1 MKGSPPIAVSLSA
14 SAGAWS
20 AEVDLDTAIADL
32 VERDAVEIPPYPA
45 VAMKLERLVGGGDF
59 GLDEL
64 ARLVASDQ
72 ALAADVL
79 RCANSAAFARG
90 GPVASV
96 PQAVAR
102 IGAGELSRI
111 AFASALSGR
120 ALSRGPLALLRR
132 RVWHDAV
139 ASAVLARELAR
150 PRGLARDEAFACG
163 LLHDFGRVLALEC
176 LERIA
181 RGTRHPRAMPSRFW
195 EAVVDSHHV
204 RLGAVL
210 AAKWALPQ
218 VLVEAITL
226 HHDEDLPAARHPE
239 MVRAVALCDR
249 LVRLLDDRSHVG
261 LADVTAIQQLGEEET
276 EALVRG
282 IEVVPGFV
290 AAFEREVPAP
300 DRGLLE
306 AASAPPARSPRGPL
320 GVRVGGESYAVTG
333 FASHQLVL
341 KGQAPLPEGALL
353 EVAIDEVPPVHFHAR
368 VLLCWE
374 EAGRFGVVLM
384 PFALAGP
391 ALLRWQGLS
400 GMAEG

>member
-1 MKGSPPIAVSLSA
+1 MTGGLGE

-20 AEVDLDTAIADL
+20 AEVDLDEAIADL
-32 VERDAVEIPPYPA
+32 VARDAVEIPPYPA
-45 VAMKLERLVGGGDF
+45 VAMKIERLVGGGDF

-79 RCANSAAFARG
+79 RCANSAAFVRG

-120 ALSRGPLALLRR
+120 ALARGPLSLLRR

-139 ASAVLARELAR
+139 ASGVLARELAR
-150 PRGLARDEAFACG
+150 PRSLPRDDAFACG

-181 RGTRHPRAMPSRFW
+181 RGTRHPRPMPSRFW
-195 EAVVDSHHV
+195 EAVVDNHHV
-204 RLGAVL
+204 RLGGVL
-210 AAKWALPQ
+210 AAKWALPA
-218 VLVEAITL
+218 VLLESITL
-226 HHDEDLPAARHPE
+226 HHAEDLSTAEHPA
-239 MVRAVALCDR
+239 MVRTVALCDR
-249 LVRLLDDRSHVG
+249 LVRLLDDKAHVG
-261 LADVTAIQQLGEEET
+261 QGDVAAVQQLDEAET
-276 EALVRG
+276 EALIRG

-300 DRGLLE
+300 DRALLE
-306 AASAPPARSPRGPL
+306 PAAAPPSRAPRRRV
-320 GVRVGGESYAVTG
+320 GVRVGGEPFSVTG
-333 FASHQLVL
+333 FATHQLLL
-341 KGQAPLPEGALL
+341 KGRSPLPEGALL
-353 EVAIDEVPPVHFHAR
+353 EVTLDDLPPVHFHAR

-374 EAGRFGVVLM
+374 EGGGFGVVLQ

-391 ALLRWQGLS
+391 ALLRWQGIA
-400 GMAEG
+400 GIAEG

>member
-1 MKGSPPIAVSLSA
+1 VSDGLPA

-20 AEVDLDTAIADL
+20 AEVDLDEAIADL
-32 VERDAVEIPPYPA
+32 VARDAVEIPPYPA
-45 VAMKLERLVGGGDF
+45 VAMRIERLVGGGDF

-64 ARLVASDQ
+64 ARLVGSDQ

-79 RCANSAAFARG
+79 RCANAAAFARG

-120 ALSRGPLALLRR
+120 ALARGPLALLRR

-139 ASAVLARELAR
+139 AAGVLARELAR
-150 PRGLARDEAFACG
+150 PRALPVDDAFACG
-163 LLHDFGRVLALEC
+163 LLHDFGKVLALEC

-181 RGTRHPRAMPSRFW
+181 RGARHPRPMPSRFW
-195 EAVVDSHHV
+195 EVVVDNHHV

-210 AAKWALPQ
+210 AEKWALPP

-226 HHDEDLPAARHPE
+226 HHAEDLAAAQHPE
-239 MVRAVALCDR
+239 MVRTVALCDR
-249 LVRLLDDRSHVG
+249 LVRLLDDRAYVG
-261 LADVTAIQQLGEEET
+261 QGDVSAIQQLDEAET
-276 EALVRG
+276 EALIRG
-282 IEVVPGFV
+282 IEVVPGLV

-300 DRGLLE
+300 DRALLE
-306 AASAPPARSPRGPL
+306 APPAPATRAVRRGV
-320 GVRVGGESYAVTG
+320 GARVGGEPYQVTG

-341 KGQAPLPEGALL
+341 QGRAPQPEGALL
-353 EVAIDEVPPVHFHAR
+353 EVTLDGEPPTTFHAR
-368 VLLCWE
+368 VLLSWE
-374 EAGRFGVVLM
+374 AAGRHGVVLQ
-384 PFALAGP
+384 PFALGGP
-391 ALLRWQGLS
+391 ALLRWHGLS
-400 GMAEG
+400 SMAEG

>member
-1 MKGSPPIAVSLSA
+1 MREGLSA

-20 AEVDLDTAIADL
+20 AEVDLDEAIADL
-32 VERDAVEIPPYPA
+32 VARDAVEIPPYPA
-45 VAMKLERLVGGGDF
+45 VAMKIERLVGGGDF

-72 ALAADVL
+72 ALVADVL
-79 RCANSAAFARG
+79 RCANAAAFARG

-120 ALSRGPLALLRR
+120 ALARGPLALLRR

-139 ASAVLARELAR
+139 ASGVLARELAR
-150 PRGLARDEAFACG
+150 PRALPVDDAFACG
-163 LLHDFGRVLALEC
+163 LLHDFGKVLALEC

-181 RGTRHPRAMPSRFW
+181 RGTRHPRPMPSRFW
-195 EAVVDSHHV
+195 EAVVDNHHV

-210 AAKWALPQ
+210 AAKWALPE
-218 VLVEAITL
+218 VLVESITL
-226 HHDEDLPAARHPE
+226 HHAEALAAARHPK
-239 MVRAVALCDR
+239 MVRTVALCDR
-249 LVRLLDDRSHVG
+249 LVRLLDERAHVG
-261 LADVTAIQQLGEEET
+261 QGDVDAIQQLDEGES
-276 EALVRG
+276 EALIRG
-282 IEVVPGFV
+282 IEVVPGLV
-290 AAFEREVPAP
+290 AAFEREVPPP
-300 DRGLLE
+300 DRALLE
-306 AASAPPARSPRGPL
+306 PAVPPASRAPRHAMGA
-320 GVRVGGESYAVTG
+320 RVGGAPYVVTG

-341 KGQAPLPEGALL
+341 QGRAALPEGALL
-353 EVAIDEVPPVHFHAR
+353 EVTLDGEPPAHFHAR

-374 EAGRFGVVLM
+374 AAGQFGVVLQ
-384 PFALAGP
+384 PFALGGP

-400 GMAEG
+400 SIAEG

>member
-1 MKGSPPIAVSLSA
+1 MRQGLGE

-20 AEVDLDTAIADL
+20 AEVDLDEAIDDL
-32 VERDAVEIPPYPA
+32 VARDAVEVPPYPA

-79 RCANSAAFARG
+79 RCANSAAYARG

-96 PQAVAR
+96 PQAVGR

-120 ALSRGPLALLRR
+120 ALARGPLSVLRR

-139 ASAVLARELAR
+139 AAGVLARELAR
-150 PRGLARDEAFACG
+150 PRHLPIDEAFACG

-181 RGTRHPRAMPSRFW
+181 RGTRHPRPMPSRFW
-195 EAVVDSHHV
+195 EAVVDNHHV
-204 RLGAVL
+204 RLGAILAERWSLPPVL
-210 AAKWALPQ
+210 R
-218 VLVEAITL
+218 EAITL
-226 HHDEDLPAARHPE
+226 HHEEELSAAAHPE
-239 MVRAVALCDR
+239 LVRTVALCDR

-261 LADVTAIQQLGEEET
+261 EADVTAISQLDEAET

-282 IEVVPGFV
+282 IEVVPGLV
-290 AAFEREVPAP
+290 AAFEREGAPP
-300 DRGLLE
+300 DRALLE
-306 AASAPPARSPRGPL
+306 PAGAPATRAPRRAV
-320 GVRVGGESYAVTG
+320 GVKVAGERFAVTG
-333 FASHQLVL
+333 FATHQLVL
-341 KGQAPLPEGALL
+341 RGRAPLPEGALL
-353 EVAIDEVPPVHFHAR
+353 EVELDEAPPVHFHAR

-374 EAGRFGVVLM
+374 EGGHVGVVLQ

-391 ALLRWQGLS
+391 ALLRWQGIS
-400 GMAEG
+400 AMAEG

>member
-1 MKGSPPIAVSLSA
+1 MSEGLAA

-20 AEVDLDTAIADL
+20 AEVDLDEAIADL
-32 VERDAVEIPPYPA
+32 VARDAVDIPPYPA
-45 VAMKLERLVGGGDF
+45 VALRIERLVGGGDF

-64 ARLVASDQ
+64 ARLVSSDQ

-79 RCANSAAFARG
+79 RCANAAAFARG

-120 ALSRGPLALLRR
+120 ALARGPLALLRR

-139 ASAVLARELAR
+139 AAGVLARELAR
-150 PRGLARDEAFACG
+150 PRALPVDEAFACG
-163 LLHDFGRVLALEC
+163 LLHDFGKVLALEC

-181 RGTRHPRAMPSRFW
+181 RGTRHPRPMPSRFW
-195 EAVVDSHHV
+195 EAVVEGHHV

-210 AAKWALPQ
+210 AEKWALPP

-226 HHDEDLPAARHPE
+226 HHAGDLAAAGHPE
-239 MVRAVALCDR
+239 MVRTVALCDR
-249 LVRLLDDRSHVG
+249 LVRLLDDRAHVG
-261 LADVTAIQQLGEEET
+261 QADVSAIQQLDEAET
-276 EALVRG
+276 EALIRG
-282 IEVVPGFV
+282 IEVVPGLM

-300 DRGLLE
+300 DRALLE
-306 AASAPPARSPRGPL
+306 PPPPPPSRAPRRALSA
-320 GVRVGGESYAVTG
+320 RVGGQSYLVTG

-341 KGQAPLPEGALL
+341 QGRAPLPEGALL
-353 EVAIDEVPPVHFHAR
+353 EVSLDGEPPATFHGR

-374 EAGRFGVVLM
+374 AAGQHGVVLQ

-400 GMAEG
+400 SVAEG

>member
-1 MKGSPPIAVSLSA
+1 MGEGLSA

-20 AEVDLDTAIADL
+20 AEVDLDEAIADL
-32 VERDAVEIPPYPA
+32 VGRDAVELPPYPA
-45 VAMKLERLVGGGDF
+45 VALKIERLVGGGDF
-59 GLDEL
+59 GLDDL

-79 RCANSAAFARG
+79 RCANTAAFARS
-90 GPVASV
+90 GPVSSV

-120 ALSRGPLALLRR
+120 ALARGPLATLRR

-139 ASAVLARELAR
+139 AAAVLARELAR
-150 PRGLARDEAFACG
+150 ARGQRVDEAFACG

-181 RGTRHPRAMPSRFW
+181 RGTRHPRPMPSRFW

-210 AAKWALPQ
+210 AAKWELPPL
-218 VLVEAITL
+218 LVEAITL
-226 HHDEDLPAARHPE
+226 HHDQGLEGARHPE
-239 MVRAVALCDR
+239 MVRIVALCDR
-249 LVRLLDDRSHVG
+249 LVRLLDDRSSVG
-261 LADVTAIQQLGEEET
+261 PADVTAIQELEEAET
-276 EALVRG
+276 EALIRG

-290 AAFEREVPAP
+290 AAFEREVPPP
-300 DRGLLE
+300 DRALLE
-306 AASAPPARSPRGPL
+306 PAPVPPARRPRGPVGL
-320 GVRVGGESYAVTG
+320 RVGGERYAVTG
-333 FASHQLVL
+333 FASHQLVV
-341 KGQAPLPEGALL
+341 KGKVPLAEGALL
-353 EVAIDEVPPVHFHAR
+353 EVELDESPPVHFHAR

-374 EAGRFGVVLM
+374 EVGGVGVVLM

-400 GMAEG
+400 GLAEG

>member
-1 MKGSPPIAVSLSA
+1 VGEGLSA

-20 AEVDLDTAIADL
+20 AEVDLDAAILDL
-32 VERDAVEIPPYPA
+32 VARDAVEIPPYPA
-45 VAMKLERLVGGGDF
+45 VALKIERLVGGGDF

-64 ARLVASDQ
+64 ARLVGSDQ

-79 RCANSAAFARG
+79 RCANSAVFARG
-90 GPVASV
+90 GAVASV

-139 ASAVLARELAR
+139 AAGVLAREVAR
-150 PRGLARDEAFACG
+150 PRRLPVDEAFACG
-163 LLHDFGRVLALEC
+163 LLHDFGKVLALEC

-181 RGTRHPRAMPSRFW
+181 RGTRHPRPMPSRFW
-195 EAVVDSHHV
+195 EAVVDNHHV
-204 RLGAVL
+204 RLGTML
-210 AAKWALPQ
+210 ASRWELPP
-218 VLVEAITL
+218 VLVESMTL
-226 HHDEDLPAARHPE
+226 HHQQDLSVARHPE
-239 MVRAVALCDR
+239 MVRTMALCDR
-249 LVRLLDDRSHVG
+249 LVRLLDDKSHVG
-261 LADVTAIQQLGEEET
+261 QEDVAAIQQLDEAES
-276 EALVRG
+276 EALIRA

-290 AAFEREVPAP
+290 SAFEREVPAP
-300 DRGLLE
+300 DRALLE
-306 AASAPPARSPRGPL
+306 PAVAPPSRAPRGAV
-320 GVRVGGESYAVTG
+320 GVRVGGERYAVTG

-341 KGQAPLPEGALL
+341 KGKASLPEGALL
-353 EVAIDEVPPVHFHAR
+353 EVELDESPPVHFHAR

-374 EAGRFGVVLM
+374 EPGGVGVVLM

-400 GMAEG
+400 GIAEG

>member
-1 MKGSPPIAVSLSA
+1 VGEGLSA

-20 AEVDLDTAIADL
+20 ADVDLDAAIADL
-32 VERDAVEIPPYPA
+32 VARDAVEIPPYPA
-45 VAMKLERLVGGGDF
+45 VAMKIERLVAGGDF

-64 ARLVASDQ
+64 ARLVGSDQ

-79 RCANSAAFARG
+79 RCANSAVFARG

-120 ALSRGPLALLRR
+120 ALARGPLSLLRR

-139 ASAVLARELAR
+139 AAAVLARELAR
-150 PRGLARDEAFACG
+150 PRRLAIDEAFACG
-163 LLHDFGRVLALEC
+163 LLHDFGKVLALEC

-181 RGTRHPRAMPSRFW
+181 RGTRHPRPMPSRFW
-195 EAVVDSHHV
+195 EAVVDNHHLQ
-204 RLGAVL
+204 LGALL
-210 AAKWALPQ
+210 AARWALPQ

-226 HHDEDLPAARHPE
+226 HHDQALGAAQHPE
-239 MVRAVALCDR
+239 VVRTVALCDR
-249 LVRLLDDRSHVG
+249 LVRLLDEQSAVG
-261 LADVTAIQQLGEEET
+261 MTDVTAIQELDEAET
-276 EALVRG
+276 EALIRG

-290 AAFEREVPAP
+290 AAFEREIPPP
-300 DRGLLE
+300 DRALLQP
-306 AASAPPARSPRGPL
+306 AAAPVGRAPRGPV
-320 GVRVGGESYAVTG
+320 GVRVGGERYAVTG
-333 FASHQLVL
+333 FARHQLVL
-341 KGQAPLPEGALL
+341 KGKAPLPEGALL
-353 EVAIDEVPPVHFHAR
+353 EVELDEQPPVHFHGR

-400 GMAEG
+400 GIAEG

>member
-1 MKGSPPIAVSLSA
+1 MRELSTG
-14 SAGAWS
+14 AGAWS
-20 AEVDLDTAIADL
+20 AEVDLDEAMADL
-32 VERDAVEIPPYPA
+32 VARDALELPPYPA
-45 VAMKLERLVGGGDF
+45 VALRIERLVGGGDF

-79 RCANSAAFARG
+79 RCANAAAFSRG

-120 ALSRGPLALLRR
+120 ALAHGPLALLRR
-132 RVWHDAV
+132 RAWHDAV
-139 ASAVLARELAR
+139 AAGVLARELAR
-150 PRGLARDEAFACG
+150 PRALPVDEAFACG
-163 LLHDFGRVLALEC
+163 LLHDFGKVLALEC

-195 EAVVDSHHV
+195 EAVVDDHHV
-204 RLGAVL
+204 RLGATL
-210 AAKWALPQ
+210 AARWGLPE

-226 HHDEDLPAARHPE
+226 HHAEDLSTARHPE
-239 MVRAVALCDR
+239 MVRTVALCDR
-249 LVRLLDDRSHVG
+249 LVRLLDERAHVG
-261 LADVTAIQQLGEEET
+261 QADVSAIQQLDEGET
-276 EALVRG
+276 AALIRG
-282 IEVVPGFV
+282 IEVVPGLV

-300 DRGLLE
+300 DRALLE
-306 AASAPPARSPRGPL
+306 PAPRPASRAPRRAVVARVAGAP
-320 GVRVGGESYAVTG
+320 YAVTG

-341 KGQAPLPEGALL
+341 QGRAPLPEGALL
-353 EVAIDEVPPVHFHAR
+353 EVALDGEPPATFHAR

-374 EAGRFGVVLM
+374 AAGGFGVVVQ
-384 PFALAGP
+384 PFALGGP

-400 GMAEG
+400 SVAEG